1 MSQDSDDE
9 VFEELLNYIDSIQ
22 NDVNELRRLV
32 DRSFPRPQSA
42 ELRSIIRSIDDVL
55 DEAFDEVDALQDE
68 ALDDAGFSQE
78 EDEE

>member
-9 VFEELLNYIDSIQ
+9 VFEELRNYIDSIQ
-22 NDVNELRRLV
+22 HDVNELRRLV

-42 ELRSIIRSIDDVL
+42 ELRNIIRSIDDLL